1 MNTNVNMHIATFIPT
16 GELIGIDKSDKGK
29 NCHCKCYSCQGELVA
44 KQGESNQWHFAHHKN
59 SKKQCDY
66 SFWVVC
72 RDLAKQIFC
81 SKISPIDSIS
91 LSYKIDNTTISR
103 ISIED
108 TRIDDITFDLSFYA
122 KDIGRIFVYFLTP
135 EYSRNQL
142 ESFDNF
148 SENILLI
155 NLSSAINEKDNITA
169 YLYKLIVEDINTKKF
184 IERRK
189 KISAQKSATNLF
201 EEIEQE
207 EKEQELA
214 LEILRNTPN
223 LSHYRP
229 DIFITTLSKPKFKID
244 THKFSKKDR
253 LYIHSLDK
261 LFISF
266 IQKYGYNSNKS
277 FIYKEIFDDGKVYF
291 ISYNNTFL
299 IYVILENKYVLI
311 IPQNNTLEPIMT
323 TSFRDSIA
331 RTINNF
337 FPFEV
342 FKSL

>member
-29 NCHCKCYSCQGELVA
+29 NCDCKCYSCQGELVA
-44 KQGESNQWHFAHHKN
+44 KQGESNQWHFSHYKN

-81 SKISPIDSIS
+81 SKISPIDSIRTS
-91 LSYKIDNTTISR
+91 HKMDKITISR

-108 TRIDDITFDLSFYA
+108 TRIDDITFDLSFFA
-122 KDIGRIFVYFLTP
+122 KDIGRIFIYFLTP
-135 EYSRNQL
+135 EYSRNQF

-155 NLSSAINEKDNITA
+155 NLSSVINEKDNITA
-169 YLYKLIVEDINTKKF
+169 YLYKVIVDDIKAKEF
-184 IERRK
+184 IEKRK
-189 KISAQKSATNLF
+189 KLLTQKLTTNLF
-201 EEIEQE
+201 EEIEEE
-207 EKEQELA
+207 EKEKELE
-214 LEILRNTPN
+214 LEILGNTPN

-229 DIFITTLSKPKFKID
+229 DIFITTLSKPKFGID
-244 THKFSKKDR
+244 THKLSEKDR

-261 LFISF
+261 FFISI
-266 IQKYGYNSNKS
+266 IQKYGCNINKS
-277 FIYKEIFDDGKVYF
+277 FVYKEIFDDEKVYF

-299 IYVILENKYVLI
+299 CYVILENKYVLL
-311 IPQNNTLEPIMT
+311 IPQNNTLEPIMA

-331 RTINNF
+331 RTINKF

-342 FKSL
+342 FKAL

>member
-16 GELIGIDKSDKGK
+16 GELIGIDKSDKGL

-91 LSYKIDNTTISR
+91 LSHKIDNTTISR

-108 TRIDDITFDLSFYA
+108 AKVDDITFDLSFYA

-148 SENILLI
+148 FENILLI

-169 YLYKLIVEDINTKKF
+169 YLYKAIVGDINTKKF
-184 IERRK
+184 IEKRK
-189 KISAQKSATNLF
+189 KLPAKKSTTTLF

-207 EKEQELA
+207 EKEKELE
-214 LEILRNTPN
+214 LEILKNTPN
-223 LSHYRP
+223 LSYYRP
-229 DIFITTLSKPKFKID
+229 DIFITILSKPKFGID
-244 THKFSKKDR
+244 THKFSEKDR

-266 IQKYGYNSNKS
+266 IEKHGYNRNKS
-277 FIYKEIFDDGKVYF
+277 FVYKELFDDKKIYF

-299 IYVILENKYVLI
+299 SYVILENKYVLL
-311 IPQNNTLEPIMT
+311 IPKNNTLEPIMV

-331 RTINNF
+331 RTINKF

-342 FKSL
+342 FKTL